1 MRYIYYKDEHG
12 NFGDD
17 LNSWIWPLL
26 FGTIENR
33 NLDKVFYGI
42 GTILSKSTKLIDL
55 DSNIPKVVFGTGVRP
70 SFDPITIDKS
80 WDIKFVR
87 GPLSSMAIGGQVEY
101 ISDAAY
107 TIRQLDS
114 FPEFLNTDK
123 IHEISLIPHISST
136 SKFDWRAICKKL
148 GFNYISP
155 HSESGVEDT
164 IKEIASSKYVLAEAM
179 HGAILADILR
189 IPWKR
194 FVLSTTTGEGTM
206 ISEFKWMDWLF
217 SLKIPATQT
226 IHINLYR
233 KTFLNK
239 LLLKGTLGIV
249 NAEFL
254 LKRKVE
260 IDILKKLSAISTHDF
275 YLSDENVI
283 CDIDLRLKEKIQEIR
298 CEIYQHNN
306 IE

>member
-1 MRYIYYKDEHG
+1 LRYIYYKDPAG

-17 LNSWIWPLL
+17 LNDWLWPII
-26 FGTIENR
+26 FGRGSQHDDNK
-33 NLDKVFYGI
+33 LFYGI
-42 GTILSKSTKLIDL
+42 GTILSKSTKLVDTNSKIGK
-55 DSNIPKVVFGTGVRP
+55 IVFGTGVRP

-87 GPLSSMAIGGQVEY
+87 GPLSSMALGGEVEY

-107 TIRQLDS
+107 TIRHLDS
-114 FPEFLNTDK
+114 FPEFLNSDK
-123 IHEISLIPHISST
+123 KHEISLIPHISST
-136 SKFDWRAICKKL
+136 SKFDWRAICIEL

-155 HSESGVEDT
+155 HSESGVEYT
-164 IKEIASSKYVLAEAM
+164 IREIASSKYILAEAM

-217 SLKIPATQT
+217 SLKIPATKT

-254 LKRKVE
+254 LKRKVG
-260 IDILKKLSAISTHDF
+260 IDILKKLSSITPQDF
-275 YLSDENVI
+275 YLSDQNVI

-298 CEIYQHNN
+298 CEIYQHNSMK
-306 IE
+306 